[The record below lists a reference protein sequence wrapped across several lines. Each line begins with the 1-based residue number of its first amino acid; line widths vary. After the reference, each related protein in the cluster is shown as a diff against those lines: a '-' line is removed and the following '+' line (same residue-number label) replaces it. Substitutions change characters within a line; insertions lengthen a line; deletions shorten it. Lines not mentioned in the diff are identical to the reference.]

1 MSAPAPPAVRPV
13 AYRPSKAL
21 LHWRTEGGEAMEHLL
36 AARRAV
42 GGRGLG
48 RRAAAQQIDYAMTVQ
63 YAAQFQRFCRELH
76 AECAYAFGAAVR
88 ADLNVMFEKALLHG
102 RRLERQNAHPAS
114 IGDDF
119 SRFSVRLWDELSAF
133 GPRYAAYRR
142 RLEELN
148 AWRNAIAH
156 QDFGRV
162 GTDPLTAGI
171 RPVSETLRAWRGAL
185 DQLASGM
192 DRVMHARLAQ
202 VTGKARW

>member
-21 LHWRTEGGEAMEHLL
+21 LHWRTEGREAMDHLL

-48 RRAAAQQIDYAMTVQ
+48 RQAAARQVDYAMTVQ

-76 AECAYAFGAAVR
+76 AECAYAFGAEVR
-88 ADLNVMFEKALLHG
+88 SGMGVMFKDALLHG

-114 IGDDF
+114 IGYDF
-119 SRFSVRLWDELSAF
+119 SRFGVQVWDELCAL

-171 RPVSETLRAWRGAL
+171 RPGPETLRAWRAAL
-185 DQLASGM
+185 DQLANGM
-192 DRVMHARLAQ
+192 DRVMYARLTQ
-202 VTGKARW
+202 VTDKIPW